1 MTTTSA
7 PRVPVARRPAGV
19 AAAAGTTWTAQLAS
33 WLHTHATSIVV
44 VSVALGAIAVVHAW
58 GMATFPV
65 RFDDEGT
72 YVSQAWSLLTRGALS
87 PYTYWYDHPP
97 LGWMQLAGWF
107 ASTGALDRG
116 GNAVTA
122 GREAMLVAH
131 LVSSGL
137 LYVLAR
143 RLGFARGW
151 SVVALVLYTASPL
164 ALSMH
169 RMVFLDNL
177 AMPWLIG
184 AFVLACTPR
193 HRLSAYAGAALC
205 FAGAVLSKE
214 TFLLVLPALV
224 YQMWRNTDAANR
236 MYAWSLFWSVLV
248 LTGLLYPVYALLRG
262 ELLTSPDRVS
272 VIDAIAFQLGR
283 TRGDSAETIRN
294 WVQLD
299 PWLLGLGAAAA
310 CVALFIPRLRPY
322 ALMAAIH
329 GLIVLR
335 PGYLPVPY
343 VVAAL
348 MPASLLVAGAFD
360 ALSRAALPRAR
371 VGALPAVVSVLAAL
385 VLTALIGPTWVEG
398 VRTAA
403 THDQDA
409 ALRAAQRWVTANVE
423 PDARLLVDNSLWL
436 DLVAARFPERNV
448 VWFYK
453 LDLDPAGVG
462 VAFPRG
468 HRAFDYV
475 IASEIVRDSAEDLP
489 EIGAALDNSVTVA
502 TFGDREPVEV
512 RRIHR
517 GGVPARVTSD
527 RQFVVDHY
535 REFLDRAPRRDE
547 LTGWLHR
554 LRTGTTHDEVI
565 QALADAAYRREHR

>member
-58 GMATFPV
+58 GMATFPA

-193 HRLSAYAGAALC
+193 HRLSAYAGAALP
-205 FAGAVLSKE
+205 L
-214 TFLLVLPALV
+214 
-224 YQMWRNTDAANR
+224 
-236 MYAWSLFWSVLV
+236 
-248 LTGLLYPVYALLRG
+248 LLYSSISGVGLGNILSSQVIAQEIVRTLVGSIGLIAAVPITTAVAA
-262 ELLTSPDRVS
+262 LLTS
-272 VIDAIAFQLGR
+272 
-283 TRGDSAETIRN
+283 TSAAAEEFPPTGGMSGGSG
-294 WVQLD
+294 
-299 PWLLGLGAAAA
+299 PSTAALLLLTFGGLAVAAGAA
-310 CVALFIPRLRPY
+310 
-322 ALMAAIH
+322 M
-329 GLIVLR
+329 
-335 PGYLPVPY
+335 
-343 VVAAL
+343 
-348 MPASLLVAGAFD
+348 
-360 ALSRAALPRAR
+360 
-371 VGALPAVVSVLAAL
+371 LAMQQ
-385 VLTALIGPTWVEG
+385 I
-398 VRTAA
+398 
-403 THDQDA
+403 
-409 ALRAAQRWVTANVE
+409 
-423 PDARLLVDNSLWL
+423 
-436 DLVAARFPERNV
+436 
-448 VWFYK
+448 
-453 LDLDPAGVG
+453 
-462 VAFPRG
+462 
-468 HRAFDYV
+468 
-475 IASEIVRDSAEDLP
+475 
-489 EIGAALDNSVTVA
+489 
-502 TFGDREPVEV
+502 
-512 RRIHR
+512 
-517 GGVPARVTSD
+517 
-527 RQFVVDHY
+527 
-535 REFLDRAPRRDE
+535 RRD
-547 LTGWLHR
+547 
-554 LRTGTTHDEVI
+554 
-565 QALADAAYRREHR
+565 